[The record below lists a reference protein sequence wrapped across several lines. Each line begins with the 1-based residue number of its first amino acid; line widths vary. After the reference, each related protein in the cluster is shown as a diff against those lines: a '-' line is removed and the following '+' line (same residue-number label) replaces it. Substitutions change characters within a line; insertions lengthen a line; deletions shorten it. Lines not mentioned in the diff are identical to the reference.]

1 MTVAEDGGGRGGSSI
16 QVLARA
22 AEILRLLHRHPH
34 GMSQTEIGAQLGL
47 ARSTASRLLIAL
59 EAEGLVA
66 TSGPRGRYRL
76 GPEVVRLATS
86 ARRSAW
92 LDLRPRIIELSSRL
106 GETVDLSVL
115 EGSSAVFIDQV
126 VADNRLRAVSRVGDV
141 FPLHASANGKALLAA
156 MPEPDV
162 RRILGGRLERFTPA
176 TITDPELLQEELV
189 RIRSAGG
196 VALDREEHTVGVC
209 ALGAVIGTVGYD
221 LIAVSI
227 PVPTQRF
234 TEREFEI
241 QQALRGFIVQIE
253 AWLMSRSPGG

>member
-1 MTVAEDGGGRGGSSI
+1 MTAVDEGARGGSGI

-34 GMSQTEIGAQLGL
+34 GMSQSEIGAQLGL
-47 ARSTASRLLIAL
+47 ARSTTSRLLIAL
-59 EAEGLVA
+59 EAEGLVS

-76 GPEVVRLATS
+76 GPEIVRLATS

-115 EGSSAVFIDQV
+115 EGSSAVFVDQV
-126 VADNRLRAVSRVGDV
+126 VADNRLRAVSRVGAV
-141 FPLHASANGKALLAA
+141 FPLHASANGKALLAV

-162 RRILGGRLERFTPA
+162 RRVLGGRLERFTPA
-176 TITDPELLQEELV
+176 TVTDPEALRGELA
-189 RIRSAGG
+189 RIRSSGG
-196 VALDREEHTVGVC
+196 IAVDREEHTLGVC
-209 ALGAVIGTVGYD
+209 AFGAVIGTVGYD
-221 LIAVSI
+221 LVAVSI

-253 AWLMSRSPGG
+253 AWLMSRNSTSG